1 MKVSRLIPNLSL
13 THTAMC
19 RGALC
24 IPAFE
29 IVMPEVEEAEAGD
42 GEEEGEDADDTVFAP
57 DYNYEDLDY
66 TVKPD
71 FVDTVRRCFDAGIVL
86 NIYLQYVACKLA

>member
-1 MKVSRLIPNLSL
+1 MRAPWVTCIY
-13 THTAMC
+13 

-29 IVMPEVEEAEAGD
+29 IVIPEAPAAAVEEE
-42 GEEEGEDADDTVFAP
+42 EEEGVEGGQEGRGKGDTVFAP
-57 DYNYEDLDY
+57 EYNYEDLDY

-71 FVDTVRRCFDAGIVL
+71 FVDTVSLGGITFVTQKK
-86 NIYLQYVACKLA
+86 NKKKVNKMK

>member
-1 MKVSRLIPNLSL
+1 M
-13 THTAMC
+13 
-19 RGALC
+19 C

-29 IVMPEVEEAEAGD
+29 IVMPEAPAAVE
-42 GEEEGEDADDTVFAP
+42 GEERQDEDDAVFAP

-71 FVDTVRRCFDAGIVL
+71 FVDTVRAYWV
-86 NIYLQYVACKLA
+86 

>member
-1 MKVSRLIPNLSL
+1 MWCSF
-13 THTAMC
+13 

-29 IVMPEVEEAEAGD
+29 IVLPEVEEV
-42 GEEEGEDADDTVFAP
+42 EEEGEGQEGKDADDTVFAP
-57 DYNYEDLDY
+57 AYNYEDLDY

-71 FVDTVRRCFDAGIVL
+71 FVDTVRHRTVNAEIVRNSCVHSSL
-86 NIYLQYVACKLA
+86 SIGYCDDTI